1 VTSPQDATQAAAQ
14 FPNVTHLLIPNLTH
28 VTSYF
33 YSDVGYLPDG
43 GDTTHCVQRI
53 VRRFIAQLSPGDT
66 SCIPNVRPI
75 RTVPKFA
82 STVEQ
87 LAPAQAMSGNE
98 ASVRDLQVAA
108 AALETVG
115 DVFSRFLVTFG
126 IGGGLRGGEFT
137 YTLQPFG
144 YAFELNR
151 VQWTDD
157 LQVSGRM
164 RWDVSTGNVT
174 ADVRLRRGRTQAGTL
189 TIKWNDVQKNAVATL
204 SGTIGNRT
212 IKAKRIAP

>member
-1 VTSPQDATQAAAQ
+1 M
-14 FPNVTHLLIPNLTH
+14 H

-82 STVEQ
+82 SAVEQ
-87 LAPAQAMSGNE
+87 VAPAQATSGNE
-98 ASVRDLQVAA
+98 VSPRDLKLAA

-144 YAFELNR
+144 YEFELKR

-157 LQVSGRM
+157 LQVSGVM
-164 RWDVSTGNVT
+164 RWNVSTGDVT
-174 ADVRLRRGRTQAGTL
+174 ADVRLRRAGAQAGTL
-189 TIKWNDVQKNAVATL
+189 AIKWNDIQSNAVATL
-204 SGTIGNRT
+204 TGTIGNKT
-212 IKAKRIAP
+212 VKAKRIAP